1 MTSWIISKIIGAYL
15 LSGIAFLIIILF
27 VKTQRRRT
35 RHFLNKVNFIIVFVL
50 LLNLI
55 FVGQE
60 TIRCLVSNNRNA
72 KTIVEETEPIYELNC
87 TTIFIM
93 TFFFAFLFQSLF
105 IFNRHRIKVS
115 FTITSILLLTFVY
128 NFERLII
135 YVTSLYRDYLPSSWK
150 TYHDWKD
157 LLWTLF
163 FALIYFAFC
172 WTNKIRFN
180 KKTDRRLTE
189 KPTKGFV

>member
-1 MTSWIISKIIGAYL
+1 M
-15 LSGIAFLIIILF
+15 IILF

-35 RHFLNKVNFIIVFVL
+35 RHFLDKANLIIVFVL

-60 TIRCLVSNNRNA
+60 TIRCLISNNRNA
-72 KTIVEETEPIYELNC
+72 KTIVEETEPTYELNC
-87 TTIFIM
+87 TSIFIM

-128 NFERLII
+128 NYERLII
-135 YVTSLYRDYLPSSWK
+135 YITSLYRDYLPSSWT
-150 TYHDWKD
+150 TYQDWKD
-157 LLWTLF
+157 SLWTLF
-163 FALIYFAFC
+163 FTTIYFAFC
-172 WTNKIRFN
+172 WTNKKRFN